1 MRSIHKTKLF
11 CLLLA
16 LLFLLAGCVPPKN
29 SLQVSP
35 KDSPSSSAE
44 GSLSIPQE
52 GASSKNEPSALL
64 SPSAGEESSPSA
76 EDSSP
81 SPLPSDPVTPTP
93 SEDPKPQEKR
103 LSFLA
108 AGDNL
113 IHEAVFLDALR
124 LGDGE
129 KYAFESM
136 YNGVSSLISGA
147 DLSFVNHECPIA
159 GDEYGILGWPSFN
172 SPVSAGSALKKVG
185 FDIVNVANNHI
196 LDMDN
201 KCAGYKNTVKNLQ
214 DTGMLVIGG
223 YTAADYD
230 NLRILERNGIKVAFL
245 SYMDVPT
252 NNVTINPSTP
262 EMILPVATESSIKRQ
277 TALARAAADFVV
289 VSIHWGTENSMYV
302 NDDQVRL
309 AKLMNSCGVDVILG
323 HHSHTIQ
330 KVEWIESQAGKTLC
344 YYSLGNLLS
353 TQHPIKNLIGIFASF
368 DLVIDENGNRSVENA
383 AAIPHMTWYS
393 TKRDALQIYRFKDV
407 TEALVKDH
415 GSQLRTGE
423 NGGTFTLA
431 DLKAH
436 VEKQIPAAFLKY

>member
-1 MRSIHKTKLF
+1 MKKISQIRIYS
-11 CLLLA
+11 LLLA
-16 LLFLLAGCVPPKN
+16 LLLLLTGCFAPKKSTDN
-29 SLQVSP
+29 PLGEI
-35 KDSPSSSAE
+35 PSE
-44 GSLSIPQE
+44 GGGSD
-52 GASSKNEPSALL
+52 LL
-64 SPSAGEESSPSA
+64 SRDPSA
-76 EDSSP
+76 EQSGQSSLPAVSPDASVSHP
-81 SPLPSDPVTPTP
+81 SSRPPVPSTSVPPTP
-93 SEDPKPQEKR
+93 SKDQGPQEKR

-124 LGDGE
+124 LGGGE
-129 KYAFESM
+129 RYAFESM

-230 NLRILERNGIKVAFL
+230 NLRILEQNGIKVAFL

-252 NNVTINPSTP
+252 NNQTINSSTP
-262 EMILPVATESSIKRQ
+262 EMILPVATESAIKRQ

-289 VSIHWGTENSMYV
+289 VSIHWGTENSLYV

-431 DLKAH
+431 DLKTH
-436 VEKQIPAAFLKY
+436 VEKQIPADFLKY